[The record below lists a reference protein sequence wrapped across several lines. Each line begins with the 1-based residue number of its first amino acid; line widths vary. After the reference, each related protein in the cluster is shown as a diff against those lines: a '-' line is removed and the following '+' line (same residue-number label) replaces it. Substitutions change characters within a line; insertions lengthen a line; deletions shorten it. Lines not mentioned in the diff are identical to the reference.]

1 MWIRRRGLTKTYEAE
16 KPLSICMCT
25 TSHEILHTV
34 ELCSFCKAGK
44 IAMQD
49 IYTSLQ
55 LKQNTLLYVYDG
67 VISTAGI
74 QNAK

>member
-1 MWIRRRGLTKTYEAE
+1 
-16 KPLSICMCT
+16 
-25 TSHEILHTV
+25 
-34 ELCSFCKAGK
+34 
-44 IAMQD
+44 MQD

-74 QNAK
+74 QNSKRLTASQICISSKKVFSPVCKQDQKKLS

>member
-1 MWIRRRGLTKTYEAE
+1 MDIRRRGLTKTYEAE

-34 ELCSFCKAGK
+34 VFFVHFAKQGKLQCK
-44 IAMQD
+44 IF
-49 IYTSLQ
+49 IPLQ